1 MAVLFE
7 TGKVYNGNVYY
18 NGRHVKS
25 GLYLCTKIT
34 QRSKNGYAG
43 NRYGSFR
50 RVFSREIEDYNERT
64 YVCKLGVNYGL
75 IGSEH
80 QSVEECYTKSNEFG
94 PKDMLILANDVYTG
108 NWYPK
113 SNKKTKQKDIP
124 IMKRELEL

>member
-7 TGKVYNGNVYY
+7 TGKVYNGKVYH
-18 NGRHVKS
+18 NGQVVLH

-34 QRSKNGYAG
+34 QRGKNGYAG

-50 RVFSREIEDYNERT
+50 RVYSKEIDDYNERT

-75 IGSEH
+75 IIRENL
-80 QSVEECYTKSNEFG
+80 SVEECYTKSNEFG
-94 PKDMLILANDVYTG
+94 PKNMLILANDVYTG
-108 NWYPK
+108 NWYSK
-113 SNKKTKQKDIP
+113 SNKKTKKKDIP